1 MPPKFLC
8 SLEETVH
15 RSLLLSARSVSGA
28 IGTVVAAVVLSG
40 SAAGCSVLD
49 RGPSCSD
56 FNDASSEEQISMV
69 ADWMDDHNMTDV
81 LGEGGSAYLPEMTEY
96 CSASGH
102 EDDRLKDLELT
113 YGF

>member
-1 MPPKFLC
+1 
-8 SLEETVH
+8 
-15 RSLLLSARSVSGA
+15 
-28 IGTVVAAVVLSG
+28 
-40 SAAGCSVLD
+40 
-49 RGPSCSD
+49 
-56 FNDASSEEQISMV
+56 MV